1 MPPYL
6 RDVEPSACWNASKM
20 SCCFSGAMPMPV
32 SATEKA
38 TTDPALFSSSLS
50 IDQPEVTGITDSETE
65 PSCVNLNALE
75 SRFLMICC
83 MRLMSVNI
91 ERGRAGSSLMLN
103 STLLDSATWRKVRS
117 T

>member
-1 MPPYL
+1 
-6 RDVEPSACWNASKM
+6 
-20 SCCFSGAMPMPV
+20 MPV

-38 TTDPALFSSSLS
+38 TTEPAAFSSSLS
-50 IDQPEVTGITDSETE
+50 AVQPELAGPTESETE
-65 PSCVNLNALE
+65 PSCVNLKALE

-91 ERGRAGSSLMLN
+91 ERGSAGASWMLN